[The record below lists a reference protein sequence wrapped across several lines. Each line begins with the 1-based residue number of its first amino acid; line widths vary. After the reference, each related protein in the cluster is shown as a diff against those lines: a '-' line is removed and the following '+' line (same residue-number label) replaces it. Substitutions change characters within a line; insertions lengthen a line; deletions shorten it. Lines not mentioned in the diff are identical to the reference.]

1 MHIALVFFTRR
12 HACHSKTNQKKG
24 FSDDRKRTVLP
35 SSGAS
40 QHAQL
45 TYPSVVPSAQPT
57 CIALCPHACSSFHAT
72 CTTTET
78 SGDAR
83 SLPTWICGRRWRCV
97 SALPTWLFF
106 FAYGRYLPRYQV
118 CILVVLRMV
127 MYRDLNGSLQNV
139 KVLNKF

>member
-97 SALPTWLFF
+97 SALPTWLFL
-106 FAYGRYLPRYQV
+106 LPT
-118 CILVVLRMV
+118 VVTCPAIKCAFSPYVLGAV
-127 MYRDLNGSLQNV
+127 MDV
-139 KVLNKF
+139 TK